1 VRARLRSEL
10 LELIPQWLG
19 TIASENSP
27 LAGPEL
33 PTLSVEAVSIL
44 HDILF
49 AKKPDVEFG
58 SAEGVKRN
66 RFKAFYD
73 CLLRWGV
80 SLPPLGPDAVK
91 NFASQNLPAHV
102 PSYSKAL
109 RDVRNAVRSEGE
121 ERERRL
127 LAVQARRRTDDPLP
141 LIRRALPA
149 APPASPGTGDAGR
162 HRRGGERLEL
172 PSPMAPCGGFE
183 MPSPSSGGGGGGGEG
198 GGGEGGGGGGDGG
211 GDADGG
217 AAAGGNGD
225 GAVPDILAYY
235 AEEIA
240 EGAEEF
246 ALWAA
251 RDLRSPLSDHN
262 NRSVGAKNFERA
274 VSERDRARAGMYD
287 EFHKRQAAD
296 RREERARLE
305 RDRLL
310 QEVERLG
317 RQLEAE
323 SAAAAAEAEAKARAE
338 RAAHDAQVARR
349 RAEAQRDTAKSQ
361 AQEASDGRRE
371 AALAAGEAQQLLR
384 AQLASAQEHGRGQA
398 AAREAAEAEAR
409 RAAASAVQSARRG
422 KERAIEEGEAR
433 ANARFADERQ
443 MFRAQIQSARQLA
456 AAKGREAAEAA
467 KAKAVADTA
476 RREAE
481 TAAGEASTAAAAA
494 TAAAGDLAARERSV
508 GELRERLESQL
519 RSVGQMRSR
528 LEAQEAHAE
537 RPAAGTARTL
547 SAQLD
552 AQQMEIAR
560 LQRRVEELE
569 EEGSGRGQRSCPGR
583 TDAATHQVTFRDMR
597 VNGFRADA
605 FSLSMLRRAIEE
617 GGCSFEALPVI
628 NALLLAMHTRGEPEP
643 RMLFNSQLVR
653 QAFLRLGVYDGNQT
667 RASNRRRAKCW
678 AWALGA
684 DEGNKGR
691 GMDMIAIVTWDE
703 EIDKPQIQV
712 IAAAEVHDKSG
723 HGLAAL
729 LERAR
734 ENAGL
739 HPEGLTHL
747 SSDGASACAS
757 DQVGETVLF
766 QRRQQEAS
774 SADPTALCH
783 SAARTLCAI
792 HGMAIEEN
800 AGIEAAF
807 PMHLLWA
814 FLALLHECFSD
825 RGSSHAD
832 DMRKIWVETAKLPVA
847 LYNHC
852 LGSLQKPVESKWGT
866 MYECARKAAVLWQV
880 HASHRG
886 LGGTMIEEFLRACLK
901 VMPGAV
907 NPREPTRGG
916 RHPLRTKVRASFP
929 GPSRSV
935 S

>member
-1 VRARLRSEL
+1 
-10 LELIPQWLG
+10 
-19 TIASENSP
+19 
-27 LAGPEL
+27 
-33 PTLSVEAVSIL
+33 
-44 HDILF
+44 
-49 AKKPDVEFG
+49 
-58 SAEGVKRN
+58 
-66 RFKAFYD
+66 
-73 CLLRWGV
+73 
-80 SLPPLGPDAVK
+80 
-91 NFASQNLPAHV
+91 
-102 PSYSKAL
+102 
-109 RDVRNAVRSEGE
+109 
-121 ERERRL
+121 
-127 LAVQARRRTDDPLP
+127 
-141 LIRRALPA
+141 
-149 APPASPGTGDAGR
+149 
-162 HRRGGERLEL
+162 
-172 PSPMAPCGGFE
+172 M
-183 MPSPSSGGGGGGGEG
+183 
-198 GGGEGGGGGGDGG
+198 
-211 GDADGG
+211 
-217 AAAGGNGD
+217 
-225 GAVPDILAYY
+225 
-235 AEEIA
+235 
-240 EGAEEF
+240 
-246 ALWAA
+246 
-251 RDLRSPLSDHN
+251 
-262 NRSVGAKNFERA
+262 
-274 VSERDRARAGMYD
+274 
-287 EFHKRQAAD
+287 
-296 RREERARLE
+296 
-305 RDRLL
+305 
-310 QEVERLG
+310 
-317 RQLEAE
+317 
-323 SAAAAAEAEAKARAE
+323 
-338 RAAHDAQVARR
+338 
-349 RAEAQRDTAKSQ
+349 
-361 AQEASDGRRE
+361 
-371 AALAAGEAQQLLR
+371 LR
-384 AQLASAQEHGRGQA
+384 AQLQSAQ
-398 AAREAAEAEAR
+398 
-409 RAAASAVQSARRG
+409 
-422 KERAIEEGEAR
+422 
-433 ANARFADERQ
+433 
-443 MFRAQIQSARQLA
+443 QLA
-456 AAKGREAAEAA
+456 AAKDREAAEAA

-494 TAAAGDLAARERSV
+494 TAAAGDLAARERSA
-508 GELRERLESQL
+508 GELRLRWESQL
-519 RSVGQMRSR
+519 RRVGQIRSQ
-528 LEAQEAHAE
+528 LEAQQAHAE

-547 SAQLD
+547 SAQVD

-560 LQRRVEELE
+560 LQSRVEELE
-569 EEGSGRGQRSCPGR
+569 AEGSGRGQRSCPGR

-814 FLALLHECFSD
+814 FLASRPSSTKEGIAIRSGHHCTQPLHAELVW
-825 RGSSHAD
+825 RGRSAYD
-832 DMRKIWVETAKLPVA
+832 
-847 LYNHC
+847 
-852 LGSLQKPVESKWGT
+852 GS
-866 MYECARKAAVLWQV
+866 A
-880 HASHRG
+880 
-886 LGGTMIEEFLRACLK
+886 
-901 VMPGAV
+901 
-907 NPREPTRGG
+907 
-916 RHPLRTKVRASFP
+916 RASLYIYNTHARARRWTSSARCSSRRSSSS
-929 GPSRSV
+929 GAWSRLSVVGRVTIPSEITSRGQPDGENPKRAHDSARHL
-935 S
+935 